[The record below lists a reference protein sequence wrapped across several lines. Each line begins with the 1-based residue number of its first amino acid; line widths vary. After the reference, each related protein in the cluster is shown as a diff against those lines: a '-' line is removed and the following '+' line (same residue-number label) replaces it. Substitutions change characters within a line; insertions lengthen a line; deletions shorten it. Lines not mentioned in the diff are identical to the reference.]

1 MAGFRGRDAGA
12 AGGLGRAPCTCPH
25 RAAEPL
31 EWIRWCL
38 DPGSNRDGPIRVRR
52 IFLPATAFAAARSE
66 RCTRSGSGARLHHR
80 LRLRCPPSAL
90 YTFRPDSAAAWLGV
104 ASRRAMRR
112 RGFSEFDGIHPAR
125 FRASAQIDLK
135 SAASAN
141 FAIEACTHG
150 SAAQEAGN
158 KNAPLE
164 RGDEEAL
171 EHVDRK
177 TGGAGRSRT
186 ALDGFA
192 IRCITALLPRRG
204 HHNHRLWASQEKGKQ
219 MLPLSL
225 ERETRL
231 DLATSTLARLRSTN

>member
-1 MAGFRGRDAGA
+1 M
-12 AGGLGRAPCTCPH
+12 H
-25 RAAEPL
+25 
-31 EWIRWCL
+31 
-38 DPGSNRDGPIRVRR
+38 
-52 IFLPATAFAAARSE
+52 
-66 RCTRSGSGARLHHR
+66 
-80 LRLRCPPSAL
+80 
-90 YTFRPDSAAAWLGV
+90 
-104 ASRRAMRR
+104 R

-164 RGDEEAL
+164 RGDEDAL

-192 IRCITALLPRRG
+192 IRCITALLPRPG
-204 HHNHRLWASQEKGKQ
+204 AAVDNASNSDKKRLTKKGS
-219 MLPLSL
+219 MSFPFITRL

-231 DLATSTLARLRSTN
+231 ELATSTLARLRSTN